1 MPITAEQL
9 PVPLTAVYHPPTEL
23 IKRDDVAL
31 PQLYEWTAK
40 HNPNY
45 PLFMYQDGE
54 EMKYITYSAVDRA
67 INRAAHFVQAQLR
80 PLKRD
85 TRPVIGLFADAESI
99 SYICTAL
106 GIMRAGGV
114 TLFISTR
121 NGAAAVADLLKRT
134 GVTAMILSLDAM
146 TRDTARKAMDTLPGN
161 KITTLE
167 MPTFEHLFAQG
178 TQDDDMAP
186 RFELQHEFDLNS
198 LAMVQHS
205 SGMLH
210 RTTSFGR
217 RLNGLRQVP
226 LVTQSPF
233 CGRTDDYFTVPLSRA
248 PTSFPPRCVSSLFV
262 VYALL
267 NTSPLYQPVCG
278 LVLAVFKPASPP
290 TIPSPDVVWNG
301 ILSTKADYTFG
312 VPSFLDQWSHDPEKV
327 EVMRKMRGLM
337 FGGAPLKKEIGDTLA
352 SQGVALYNLYGCTE
366 VGMMSLF
373 AREHPGMDWQYF
385 RLSPAHK
392 CIFVPQ
398 EDEKYEII
406 VPTRPDNPLP
416 APNTKHNGIDA
427 YATNDLVIRHP
438 KDKTLWRIYGRADEQ
453 IILSNGEKTNPV
465 PLEIIINADPQ
476 IKVSMIFGQGRFQ
489 NGVLVQPSESSV
501 FERSDAK
508 QLEKYRNTIWPTV
521 ERANHFAPQHSRIF
535 KEMILVADPA
545 KPFHYN
551 VKGLLRRKFI
561 LEDYKE
567 EIDALYNEVENSS
580 SSDVEAPVVWDD
592 LATLEF
598 VRRVVHDT
606 LGHVISDKA
615 DIFRSGG
622 DSLQATRIR
631 NVVLRALRQSVQT
644 KAAQLS
650 PNIVFDAPSISS
662 LSHAVMRTIKNAGA
676 DSRSPSDLWKYVE
689 KYSANFPA
697 RPAVLVDR
705 PQGKDVILITGTTG
719 GFGCDALEHLLRDE
733 KVERVYAFN
742 RKGSEATKRQ
752 RAQFHLRGLDESL
765 LDSPKFRMVET
776 ILHEPGFGIE
786 PALLNE
792 IQHSVT
798 HILHNAWKV
807 NFNLSLASF
816 EVDIQGTRNLVDLAL
831 SSPYTVPPPVIFVSS
846 VGLFAN
852 YKGVSPAP
860 ETPLDD
866 PSSPFGSGYAEAKW
880 ISERVLQNVTKAT
893 QLWTVTVRLGQVC
906 GDRVGH
912 WNPKEWFP
920 ALVKTA
926 RFQYCLPD
934 AEGNITWVP
943 AYEAAKAYTE
953 MRYSR
958 EPILHLVHPKPV
970 PWHSIVSDI
979 AKQLDVPL
987 VPLPEWITKLEKSA
1001 GGDSNTDVELLQRNP
1016 ALSLLSFFKHMAP
1029 SRDQEPMVGVYLST
1043 AKSTAVS
1050 DTLANL
1056 PSLNH
1061 ERVARWLAA
1070 WKGIGFL

>member
-1 MPITAEQL
+1 MPIRPEQL
-9 PVPLTAVYHPPTEL
+9 PGPLTAVYHPPAEL

-54 EMKYITYSAVDRA
+54 EMKYITYSVVDRA
-67 INRAAHFVQAQLR
+67 INRAAKFVQAQLAPR
-80 PLKRD
+80 KKD
-85 TRPVIGLFADAESI
+85 ARPVIGLFADAESI

-106 GIMRAGGV
+106 GIMRAGCV
-114 TLFISTR
+114 TLFVSTR
-121 NGAAAVADLLKRT
+121 NGSAAVADLLKRT
-134 GVTAMILSLDAM
+134 GASAVVLSPDSM
-146 TRDTARKAMDTLPGN
+146 TRDTARKAMDTLTESN
-161 KITTLE
+161 IATLE
-167 MPTFEHLFAQG
+167 MPTFERLFPELVGARIEE
-178 TQDDDMAP
+178 DDQT
-186 RFELQHEFDLNS
+186 FELQREFDMNS
-198 LAMVQHS
+198 LAMIQHS
-205 SGMLH
+205 SGSTGHPKPILWTH
-210 RTTSFGR
+210 R
-217 RLNGLRQVP
+217 RLFHRSFEPLQCETHADMTGSIIGCHGTPMYHGLG
-226 LVTQSPF
+226 SDIF
-233 CGRTDDYFTVPLSRA
+233 SA
-248 PTSFPPRCVSSLFV
+248 
-262 VYALL
+262 A
-267 NTSPLYQPVCG
+267 PVCG

-301 ILSTKADYTFG
+301 IVATKADYTFG
-312 VPSFLDQWSHDPEKV
+312 VPSFLDQWSHDPAKV
-327 EVMRKMRGLM
+327 EVMRNMRGLM

-398 EDEKYEII
+398 EDDKYEII
-406 VPTRPDNPLP
+406 VPTRADNPLP

-438 KDKTLWRIYGRADEQ
+438 TDKTLWRTYGRADEQ

-465 PLEIIINADPQ
+465 PLEIIINADPH
-476 IKVSMIFGQGRFQ
+476 IKASMIFGQGRFQ
-489 NGVLVQPSESSV
+489 NGVLVQPAESIV
-501 FERSDAK
+501 FDRADAK
-508 QLEKYRNTIWPTV
+508 QLEQYRNMIWPTF
-521 ERANHFAPQHSRIF
+521 ERANQFAPQHSRIF

-567 EIDALYNEVENSS
+567 EIDALYNEVENSAT
-580 SSDVEAPVVWDD
+580 SDVDSPTVWD
-592 LATLEF
+592 AQTTLDF
-598 VRRVVHDT
+598 VRKVVHDT
-606 LGHVISDKA
+606 LGHAISDNE

-631 NVVLRALRQSVQT
+631 NVIHRALRQSEQT
-644 KAAQLS
+644 KAAQLP
-650 PNIVFDAPSISS
+650 PNIVFDAPSIAA
-662 LSHAVMRTIKNAGA
+662 LSHAVIRTIKNAGA
-676 DSRSPSDLWKYVE
+676 DSRSPDDLWKFVE
-689 KYSANFPA
+689 KYSVNFPA

-705 PQGKDVILITGTTG
+705 PHGKDVVLITGTTG

-733 KVERVYAFN
+733 KVKRVYAFN
-742 RKGSEATKRQ
+742 RKGSDALKRQ
-752 RAQFHLRGLDESL
+752 RAQFRARGLDETL
-765 LDSPKFRMVET
+765 LDTPKFKMVEAV
-776 ILHEPGFGIE
+776 LHEPGFGVE
-786 PALLNE
+786 PALLEE
-792 IQHSVT
+792 IQHSVS

-816 EVDIQGTRNLVDLAL
+816 EVDIQGTRNLIDLAL
-831 SSPYTVPPPVIFVSS
+831 TSPYKAPPPVVFVSS

-880 ISERVLQNVTKAT
+880 ISERVLQNVTEAR
-893 QLWTVTVRLGQVC
+893 QLRTVTVRLGQVC

-953 MRYSR
+953 MRNST

-970 PWHSIVSDI
+970 PWHTIVSAI
-979 AKQLDVPL
+979 AKQLEVPL
-987 VPLPEWITKLEKSA
+987 VPLTDWIAKLEKSI
-1001 GGDSNTDVELLQRNP
+1001 GGDSNADVELLQRNP

-1043 AKSTAVS
+1043 TKSTAAS
-1050 DTLANL
+1050 ETLANL
-1056 PSLNH
+1056 PELGH
-1061 ERVARWLAA
+1061 ERVGRWLAA